1 MAAKITDIY
10 DFIDSF
16 APFDTAM
23 DFDNVGL
30 LVEGESEAVTKVL
43 LALDITGD
51 VAEEAKAIGA
61 QLIISHHP
69 VIFNPLKALKR
80 DSVPYALAKSG
91 IGALCVHT
99 NLDICEFGTNTAMFK
114 AIGLLDREPLGID
127 GGLIGTLEEPL
138 SSKELAQ
145 HVKNVFGCDS
155 VRYTE
160 NGRKITRV
168 ALVAG
173 AGGEG
178 IFAAKAMGA
187 EAFVT
192 GEIKHHEI
200 IFAHENDMCIIDT
213 GHRKCEEAVLP
224 ALLKLLEERFADVSF
239 KLSQSYTDGIS
250 YI

>member
-1 MAAKITDIY
+1 MAVKITDIY

-30 LVEGESEAVTKVL
+30 LIEGESETVTNVL

-51 VAEEAKAIGA
+51 VAEEAEAMGA

-69 VIFNPLKALKR
+69 VIFNPLKSLKK

-91 IGALCVHT
+91 IAALCVHT
-99 NLDICEFGTNTAMFK
+99 NLDLSELGTNTAMFK
-114 AIGLLDREPLGID
+114 AIGLLNEEPLGID
-127 GGLIGTLEEPL
+127 GGFVGTLEPPI

-145 HVKNVFGCDS
+145 RVKKAFGCDG

-160 NGRKITRV
+160 TGRKITRV

-178 IFAAKAMGA
+178 VFAAKAMGA
-187 EAFVT
+187 QAFVT

-200 IFAHENDMCIIDT
+200 IFAHENDICIIDT
-213 GHRKCEEAVLP
+213 GHSKCEEAVLP
-224 ALLKLLEERFADVSF
+224 ALLKLLEERFTDVSF
-239 KLSQSYTDGIS
+239 KISQNYTDGIN